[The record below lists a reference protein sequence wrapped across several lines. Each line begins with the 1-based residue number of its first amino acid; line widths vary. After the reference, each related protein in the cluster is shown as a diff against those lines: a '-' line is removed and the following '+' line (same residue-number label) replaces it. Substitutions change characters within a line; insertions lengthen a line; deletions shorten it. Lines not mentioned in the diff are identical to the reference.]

1 VNKQKEIS
9 IQRRRRRRHV
19 RNKVRGTAERPR
31 MCVQRS
37 LKHIGCQIIDDLAGT
52 TLVSASTLDG
62 NLHAQVAYGGNK
74 DAAAIIGKAI
84 AEKALAAN
92 IKQVRF
98 DRGDAKYHGRVAA
111 LADAAREAGLTF

>member
-1 VNKQKEIS
+1 MNKQKEIS
-9 IQRRRRRRHV
+9 NQRRRRRHHV

-37 LKHIGCQIIDDLAGT
+37 LKHIGCQIIDDLAGK
-52 TLVSASTLDG
+52 TLVSASTLDRD
-62 NLHAQVAYGGNK
+62 LRDQVQYGGNK
-74 DAAAIIGKAI
+74 DAAAIVGKAI

-92 IKQVRF
+92 IKEVRF
-98 DRGDAKYHGRVAA
+98 DRGHANYHGRVAA